1 MPTVTLAQMRTQVYD
16 RVENNTLLY
25 QTGEVDDAINEQL
38 RILNCYA
45 GWFQQTVGFAQ
56 LSIPKRFFYDIPAP
70 IIIPLNVKWNRQGL
84 DKSSLTDAI
93 MTTRDVLTRTSA
105 VDGPPRYWVP
115 LGLRKMMLV
124 PADAV
129 GGRYMEVTGI
139 ADPPKLVNATDSFSL
154 SNEYAEA
161 IEDGAFISLVLKEGG
176 KILADALRSVYPKYK
191 AKLMELRKWQ
201 TLKNKDLSRQLVN
214 AR

>member
-1 MPTVTLAQMRTQVYD
+1 MPTVTLAQMRTQVYH
-16 RVENNTLLY
+16 RLEENVLLY
-25 QTGEVDDAINEQL
+25 GQSEVDDAINEQL
-38 RILNCYA
+38 RVLNCWT
-45 GWFQQTVGFAQ
+45 GWYQQTVGFTQ

-70 IIIPLNVKWNRQGL
+70 IVIPLNVKWDRKGL
-84 DKSSLTDAI
+84 DKSSLTDAV

-115 LGLRKMMLV
+115 LGLRKIAMI

-139 ADPPKLVNATDSFSL
+139 ADPPKLVNASDSFSL
-154 SNEYAEA
+154 SDEYTDA
-161 IEDGAFISLVLKEGG
+161 IEDGSFISLVLKEGG
-176 KILADALRSVYPKYK
+176 KILADALRSVYPQYK
-191 AKLMELRKWQ
+191 AKLMELRRWQ

-214 AR
+214 AK